1 MNTDVVALQLRET
14 GAAES
19 GRKTIPFDY
28 TTHFPVDDDRERNA
42 RPRTLKKDIRLSA
55 LVQISIEAPFVA
67 TGIGYGFVLPVNRIE
82 FGVPPAPPPAPGG
95 AILLAA
101 AVRPDVLETS
111 FNALDA
117 KLAARPALGGIT
129 LEALLANGFTIN
141 PKYAAQLLPRPG
153 AKRGFDWDVLGVRA
167 PADLFLAQAPAPETL
182 QFLYAIHDEGSGRA
196 FQSDLVLSTAGLGGP
211 GGKRPFRHF
220 ATPVQFAPRSTIRID
235 IVPLQDVVGELHF
248 SLHGYKVLGSPGTP
262 TDLARVARRLRR
274 PVRR

>member
-1 MNTDVVALQLRET
+1 MSTDVVALQLRET

-28 TTHFPVDDDRERNA
+28 TVHFPVDDDRERNA
-42 RPRTLKKDIRLSA
+42 RPRTLRKDIRLSA

-82 FGVPPAPPPAPGG
+82 FGVPPAPPAASGP
-95 AILLAA
+95 ILLAA
-101 AVRPDVLETS
+101 AVRPPDVLETA

-117 KLAARPALGGIT
+117 KLAATPALGGIT
-129 LEALLANGFTIN
+129 LEALLANGFTLN
-141 PKYAAQLLPRPG
+141 PKYAAQLLPKPG
-153 AKRGFDWDVLGVRA
+153 GKRGFDWSVLGTRA
-167 PADLFLAQAPAPETL
+167 PADLFFALAPAPETL

-211 GGKRPFRHF
+211 DGKRPFRHL

-235 IVPLQDVVGELHF
+235 VVPLQDVVGELHF

-262 TDLARVARRLRR
+262 TDIAHVARRLRR
-274 PVRR
+274 RVRG